1 MCNNQNG
8 DTENAVCCDNGAGCL
23 RTCKLFVH
31 HRSCHMPEF
40 GDIEIIE
47 IILISYPH
55 AWTVPYC
62 TLGPSPLLLYAGK

>member
-1 MCNNQNG
+1 
-8 DTENAVCCDNGAGCL
+8 
-23 RTCKLFVH
+23 
-31 HRSCHMPEF
+31 MPEF